1 MNRVMLVLI
10 ALLSAPSFGKTLAI
24 IGPDEMQL
32 PQTILKRVA
41 ELNGYTISYP
51 YANMAKGHTS
61 VERKKNDLES
71 GALDVFWN
79 MTNQALESELRAIK
93 VPVFRGLFGFRIAL
107 IAEQHTHRFAN
118 ITQLSQL
125 MQYSAGSGSDWPDT
139 DILRHNNI
147 PVTTAVKYNNMFRML
162 EGGRYDYFPR
172 GLNEPWNEI
181 KNNSELPLSVDPY
194 LMFRYVAPVYFFV
207 SQNNPVG
214 DVIESTLM
222 QMIDNGELE
231 RLFFQD
237 KEVQEALNRANVAQ
251 RTIFNL
257 TNPNLPAGTPI
268 NDSRLWYNPA
278 KEN

>member
-1 MNRVMLVLI
+1 MKQQSLLMKILYVLI
-10 ALLSAPSFGKTLAI
+10 GSLISASI
-24 IGPDEMQL
+24 IISVVNYVMQNRAEMQRWETQ
-32 PQTILKRVA
+32 QTA
-41 ELNGYTISYP
+41 LN
-51 YANMAKGHTS
+51 
-61 VERKKNDLES
+61 
-71 GALDVFWN
+71 
-79 MTNQALESELRAIK
+79 
-93 VPVFRGLFGFRIAL
+93 
-107 IAEQHTHRFAN
+107 EQLGIIF
-118 ITQLSQL
+118 
-125 MQYSAGSGSDWPDT
+125 
-139 DILRHNNI
+139 
-147 PVTTAVKYNNMFRML
+147 
-162 EGGRYDYFPR
+162 
-172 GLNEPWNEI
+172 NEPWNEL

-207 SQNNPVG
+207 SKNNPVG

-237 KEVQEALNRANVAQ
+237 KEVQQALTRANVAQ